1 MTPAATPQ
9 TGIQPSLRAGW
20 YTVIVLLLAYISS
33 FIDRQI
39 LSLLVAPIKRDFHLS
54 DTQVS
59 LLMGLSFAL
68 FYTLLGIPVG
78 RWADRRNRR
87 NLVVGGIAVWSL
99 MTAICGL
106 ARGYGQFFLA
116 RVGVGVGEATL
127 SPAAY
132 SMLADYFPKEKLA
145 TAISVYSA
153 GIYIGSGIAL
163 LLGAW
168 LVSSGGT
175 APHMVTLPII
185 GDVFGWQTLFFYIGL
200 PGLLISLLVLTVK
213 EPLRR
218 GMLTDAGGQVQ
229 HLSVGDVLGLIR
241 QKQAAFLSV
250 TLGIT
255 FLSLAAYASSAWT
268 PTYFVRTFGWTIG
281 KAGGF
286 YGTVVAIFSTSGI
299 LLGGRYAD
307 KLTRR
312 GITDGKLRIGL
323 YSAIGVALG
332 AVFPLI
338 SNPTLAMVLL
348 PIPCFFVAFPLGASS
363 AAIQSIM
370 PNQAR
375 ALASAVYLF
384 ILNIIALGFGPTSVA
399 LLTDYVFH
407 DEGAIRYSLS
417 IVVFCSG
424 VLAFCAYAYG
434 LKPYRKAM
442 EEGV

>member
-1 MTPAATPQ
+1 MTPTTTPAIAPP
-9 TGIQPSLRAGW
+9 TSLRAGW
-20 YTVIVLLLAYISS
+20 YTVAILLLAYISS

-68 FYTLLGIPVG
+68 FYTMLGIPVG

-87 NLVVGGIAVWSL
+87 NLVVAGIAVWSL
-99 MTAICGL
+99 MTALCGL

-132 SMLADYFPKEKLA
+132 SILADYFPKEKLA

-153 GIYIGSGIAL
+153 GIYIGSGLAV

-175 APHMVTLPII
+175 APHMVTLPLV

-218 GMLTDAGGQVQ
+218 GLLTNAGGQAAQ
-229 HLSVGDVLGLIR
+229 LSVSQVMGLIR
-241 QKQAAFLSV
+241 EKQAAFLCV

-281 KAGGF
+281 RAGAF

-307 KLTRR
+307 QLTRR
-312 GITDGKLRIGL
+312 GIADGKLRIGL
-323 YSAIGVALG
+323 YSAVGVALG
-332 AVFPLI
+332 SCFPLI
-338 SNPTLAMVLL
+338 SNPTLAMALL
-348 PIPCFFVAFPLGASS
+348 PIPCFFVAFPFGASS
-363 AAIQSIM
+363 AAIQALM

-407 DEGAIRYSLS
+407 DEQAVRYSLA
-417 IVVFCSG
+417 IVVFVSG
-424 VLAFCAYAYG
+424 ILAFCAYGWG
-434 LKPYRKAM
+434 LKPYRKAV
-442 EEGV
+442 EVVL